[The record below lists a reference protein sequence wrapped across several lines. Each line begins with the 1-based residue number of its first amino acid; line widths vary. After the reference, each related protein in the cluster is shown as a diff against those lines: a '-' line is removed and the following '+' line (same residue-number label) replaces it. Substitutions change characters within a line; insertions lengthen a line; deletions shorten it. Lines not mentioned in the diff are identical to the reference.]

1 MRPIPNRN
9 PTDRNAERPSS
20 LISSRGWAAPVMLIC
35 RGQHVVGMRAYGMC
49 LCVVGGVQGHMVLT
63 KEEQR
68 IVSRGKK
75 KAAAAIECIRALS
88 AKMTR
93 KKDTPIHNDQRKHEE
108 HEEHE
113 EHEMCG
119 SAPSSSASR
128 SASAVSSTGER
139 GRAGAAANSERTKQ
153 TSWRGGQ

>member
-20 LISSRGWAAPVMLIC
+20 LISSRGWAAPVMLIW

-68 IVSRGKK
+68 IVSRVKK

-93 KKDTPIHNDQRKHEE
+93 KVDIPIHNDQRK

-128 SASAVSSTGER
+128 SASAVSSTGEH

>member
-1 MRPIPNRN
+1 VMAPWALADLQRPARCGH
-9 PTDRNAERPSS
+9 EGVWYVFVCC
-20 LISSRGWAAPVMLIC
+20 GWCA
-35 RGQHVVGMRAYGMC
+35 R
-49 LCVVGGVQGHMVLT
+49 GGVQGHMVLT

-88 AKMTR
+88 AKMTG
-93 KKDTPIHNDQRKHEE
+93 KVDIPIHNDQRQHEE

-153 TSWRGGQ
+153 TSWRGGQW